1 MTEISDKDLMR
12 KMMMGLAT
20 LRKSAWKQRRKD
32 FPEGRM
38 PMGMPGFGGR
48 RGWAPMGGNFPMEN
62 GPMGAMGKMNKKAM
76 GEWAQ
81 SMGMNPRFAA
91 MAEGGRGYGK
101 RDRHAGMHHHGSFHH
116 SSYSRRGK
124 MERRGWARPGLI
136 RENLLTII
144 AKNPDGIRA
153 KQVAEK
159 AGINQSSVSESL
171 SKLEGDGYIKR
182 TVDPDDKRATLI
194 FLTELG
200 QARANEIEDQQKE
213 AFDHLFDCLTDE
225 EKQEFARILDKIIA
239 AAAEE

>member
-1 MTEISDKDLMR
+1 MTEINDKELMQ
-12 KMMMGLAT
+12 KMMMGLAA
-20 LRKSAWKQRRKD
+20 LRKSAWKRRQKD
-32 FPEGRM
+32 FPEGGM

-48 RGWAPMGGNFPMEN
+48 RGWVPMGGDSPMEN
-62 GPMGAMGKMNKKAM
+62 GPMGAMGKMDKKAM

-91 MAEGGRGYGK
+91 MAERGRGFGK
-101 RDRHAGMHHHGSFHH
+101 RDRRNGMHHDST
-116 SSYSRRGK
+116 RRSPFGQFGK
-124 MERRGWARPGLI
+124 MERRGWGRPGLI

-144 AKNPDGIRA
+144 GKNPDGIRA

-171 SKLEGDGYIKR
+171 SKLESDGYIKR

-213 AFDHLFDCLTDE
+213 AFGHLFDCLTDE